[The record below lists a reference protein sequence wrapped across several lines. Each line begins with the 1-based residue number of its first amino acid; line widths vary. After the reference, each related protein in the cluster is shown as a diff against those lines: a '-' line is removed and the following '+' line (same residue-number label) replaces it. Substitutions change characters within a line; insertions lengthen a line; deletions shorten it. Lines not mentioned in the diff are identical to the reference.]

1 MVLVWQGVLGARGHF
16 EMVDSRLTDMEE
28 AVEQLVGGDRH
39 FAGFKDC
46 IKYEN
51 LTYRYPNAEKDA
63 LTTVS
68 FEIPART
75 MTGLVGHS
83 GSGKSTLIDLL
94 PRFRELQA
102 GAIVID
108 GVSPRGV
115 FDRESASGYW
125 VCAAN
130 ASPVQHHG

>member
-1 MVLVWQGVLGARGHF
+1 MVEPIMAGIALVLILVSFRELELPLGVIGLFLFILLRLMPIAKAMVLVWQGVLGARGHF

-28 AVEQLVGGDRH
+28 AVEPVGGDRH

-83 GSGKSTLIDLL
+83 VAEN
-94 PRFRELQA
+94 R
-102 GAIVID
+102 
-108 GVSPRGV
+108 
-115 FDRESASGYW
+115 
-125 VCAAN
+125 
-130 ASPVQHHG
+130 H